1 MMMIDEE
8 QDVELMVYIQNKEN
22 FEIVV
27 VVEEEN

>member
-8 QDVELMVYIQNKEN
+8 QDVELMVYIQNKVN

>member
-1 MMMIDEE
+1 MMIDEE
-8 QDVELMVYIQNKEN
+8 QDVESMVHIQNKVN